1 MYFSAQRLLT
11 AARLVPVRTRP
22 RAAALSTSCLSTTAG
37 SLTAAATTAH
47 SGGLVALQSSSGIAA
62 TNGQARTFAASS
74 AAGPV
79 FGQRPLDASTSP
91 SPNLLTPAL
100 AAAFAAALAAT
111 GVAVHGDDGSLA
123 ACSSEYSGKAVDPA
137 DSAEHRQRV
146 DKALGQ
152 LKSQFNCS
160 MSVLNNIANRMDKEM
175 SRGLRKTEGSEIK
188 MLPSYVSGVPS
199 GKEEGKFLALDLGGS
214 NFRVVAFGL
223 SPSQGV
229 ELLEAR
235 KVTIP
240 AELMTSDSDASELF
254 GFIADQVGMAPGAK
268 DKSTPNLKLGFTFSF
283 PVDQKSI
290 NEGNLVHWTKGFSTR
305 DCEGEE
311 VVQLLQ
317 NAFKER
323 DISVDV
329 SALVNDTVGTL
340 VAHAVEDKRTQVG
353 VILGTG
359 CNACYVEK
367 VGNILKLDDTSG
379 DPDASMVSLEILVYT
394 GTGRIPCASIFFPG
408 AFSNSMTP
416 CFSSPHSHNLTN

>member
-1 MYFSAQRLLT
+1 MLFSAQRLLT
-11 AARLVPVRTRP
+11 AATRVPVRARL
-22 RAAALSTSCLSTTAG
+22 RAAALSSSPFPTPAAPLNAAAATPAFSGAMETSLSG
-37 SLTAAATTAH
+37 TAAAAGH
-47 SGGLVALQSSSGIAA
+47 V
-62 TNGQARTFAASS
+62 RTFAATS
-74 AAGPV
+74 AAGSV
-79 FGQRPLDASTSP
+79 VGQRHLDAGTSSSP
-91 SPNLLTPAL
+91 SVLTPAL
-100 AAAFAAALAAT
+100 AAAFAAALTAT
-111 GVAVHGDDGSLA
+111 GAAMHDGDGNLA
-123 ACSSEYSGKAVDPA
+123 ACSSNDSGKAVDPA
-137 DSAEHRQRV
+137 DSPEHRQKV
-146 DKALGQ
+146 DEALGR

-223 SPSQGV
+223 SPSKGV

-240 AELMTSDSDASELF
+240 AELMTSASDASQLF

-290 NEGNLVHWTKGFSTR
+290 NEGDLVHWTKGFATR
-305 DCEGEE
+305 GCEGEE

-340 VAHAVEDKRTQVG
+340 VAHAVEDNRTQVG

-367 VGNILKLDDTSG
+367 VGNILKLGDTTG
-379 DPDASMVSLEILVYT
+379 DPDASMVSLSSIFSL
-394 GTGRIPCASIFFPG
+394 CASLLLKSFLLCG
-408 AFSNSMTP
+408 AFSNSTIFP
-416 CFSSPHSHNLTN
+416 VALRYNHTTFFG